1 MAASPHPALRA
12 TFSLREKGCVSF
24 SLGEKV
30 PDEVGRMRG
39 RRA

>member
-1 MAASPHPALRA
+1 MAGPHPALRA
-12 TFSLREKGCVSF
+12 TFSPREKATPPF

-30 PDEVGRMRG
+30 ADEVGRMRG